1 MENLPTLRQLQYL
14 QALAE
19 QRNFHA
25 AAESCNVTQSTLSG
39 GLRDMEDILRAPVI
53 DRTKKRIVR
62 FTPLGEELVEKSKG
76 ILAQMEDITYRARR
90 TNAPLSWPLRMGII
104 PTIAPYV
111 LPKILKP
118 LQEKLPALEL
128 YVHELRSHQIVEKL
142 HDGTLDFALM
152 AFPYDTKGLAE
163 QIVLEEEFYCAAPPD
178 YFSKG
183 ATLHLKDLRAEKL
196 LLLEDG
202 HCMRDHALDACR
214 LEAVKEMKTLSA
226 ASLSTL
232 IQLVNTGYGITLLP
246 AMVANDNPM
255 LPANLDLHRFSAP
268 APSRKI
274 GFAWK
279 KKGLRTGDIKL
290 VTDELQALLTR
301 RFAKKD

>member
-1 MENLPTLRQLQYL
+1 
-14 QALAE
+14 
-19 QRNFHA
+19 
-25 AAESCNVTQSTLSG
+25 
-39 GLRDMEDILRAPVI
+39 MEDILRAPVI

-76 ILAQMEDITYRARR
+76 IIAQMEDITYRARR

-104 PTIAPYV
+104 PTIAPYI

-118 LQEKLPALEL
+118 LQENLPSLEL

-178 YFSKG
+178 YFPKG
-183 ATLHLKDLRAEKL
+183 ATLNLKDLRSEKL

-255 LPANLDLHRFSAP
+255 LPANIALHRFASP

-279 KKGLRTGDIKL
+279 KKGLRTGDIAL
-290 VTDELQALLTR
+290 VTEQLARLMPR
-301 RFAKKD
+301 

>member
-19 QRNFHA
+19 HRNFHA

-62 FTPLGEELVEKSKG
+62 FTPLGEELIEKSKG

-128 YVHELRSHQIVEKL
+128 SVHELRSHQIVEKL

-255 LPANLDLHRFSAP
+255 LPANLALHRFASP

-279 KKGLRTGDIKL
+279 KIGLRTGDIKL

>member
-19 QRNFHA
+19 HRNFHA
-25 AAESCNVTQSTLSG
+25 AAEACNVTQSTLSG
-39 GLRDMEDILRAPVI
+39 GVRDMEDILRAPVI
-53 DRTKKRIVR
+53 DRTKRRIVR
-62 FTPLGEELVEKSKG
+62 FTPLGEELIEKSRPM
-76 ILAQMEDITYRARR
+76 IAQMEDITYRARR
-90 TNAPLSWPLRMGII
+90 ASAPLSWPLRMGVI
-104 PTIAPYV
+104 PTVAPYT

-118 LQEKLPALEL
+118 LQERLPALEL

-163 QIVLEEEFYCAAPPD
+163 QTLFEEEFFCAAPPG
-178 YFSKG
+178 YFPKN
-183 ATLHLKDLRAEKL
+183 AKIHLRDLRGEKL

-202 HCMRDHALDACR
+202 HCLRDHALDACR
-214 LEAVKEMKTLSA
+214 LESVKEMKTLSA

-232 IQLVNTGYGITLLP
+232 IQLVHTGYGITLLP

-255 LPANLDLHRFSAP
+255 LP
-268 APSRKI
+268 
-274 GFAWK
+274 
-279 KKGLRTGDIKL
+279 
-290 VTDELQALLTR
+290 
-301 RFAKKD
+301 